1 MTNQEIAKLDEI
13 LQKHDYDPTLLI
25 AIMQEGQADTVSE
38 AIAVYKG
45 QKASR

>member
-25 AIMQEGQADTVSE
+25 AIMQD
-38 AIAVYKG
+38 I
-45 QKASR
+45 QKEYATGGIVLYCKKTEIK